1 MVPASGKSADLKR
14 LPCAVVVA
22 ILVCAAI
29 GVALIDCLTH
39 PDDAGS
45 VGRSAPQQEPGSPA
59 ASHTVPPPHGQV
71 EPVTPEQ
78 LVAEA
83 RQLAD
88 RLIEAFPDSPQ
99 ALTLGGRIYY
109 AFGDE
114 PSARQCWERSL
125 QLDPEFA
132 ATWHVIG
139 EAAWERG
146 DYAGAAE
153 QLRKAIEADPR
164 LHAKLAFALAD
175 SLLNS
180 GRAED
185 AVAVLE
191 PPADKGPLS
200 LDGLLLVGH
209 AYAQLAQYEK
219 AKDRFE
225 AALALD
231 PRSSKA
237 HFGLA
242 TIYARLQRPEQANK
256 HRQEYAELKKQ
267 DFANTERLRGSLRNT
282 DLGNVRPLAGR
293 CHLNAGKVYALNG
306 NLVEAEKLWLRAAA
320 LDPRNPEPRTLLGLM
335 YSEQGRAEEAVRIQQ
350 AGDLGGPPGQGM

>member
-1 MVPASGKSADLKR
+1 M
-14 LPCAVVVA
+14 
-22 ILVCAAI
+22 
-29 GVALIDCLTH
+29 
-39 PDDAGS
+39 
-45 VGRSAPQQEPGSPA
+45 
-59 ASHTVPPPHGQV
+59 PPPHGQV
-71 EPVTPEQ
+71 QPVTPEQ

-88 RLIEAFPDSPQ
+88 RLLEAFPDSPQ

-114 PSARQCWERSL
+114 PSASQCWERSL

-153 QLRKAIEADPR
+153 QLRKTIEADPR

-282 DLGNVRPLAGR
+282 DLG
-293 CHLNAGKVYALNG
+293 K
-306 NLVEAEKLWLRAAA
+306 
-320 LDPRNPEPRTLLGLM
+320 
-335 YSEQGRAEEAVRIQQ
+335 
-350 AGDLGGPPGQGM
+350 